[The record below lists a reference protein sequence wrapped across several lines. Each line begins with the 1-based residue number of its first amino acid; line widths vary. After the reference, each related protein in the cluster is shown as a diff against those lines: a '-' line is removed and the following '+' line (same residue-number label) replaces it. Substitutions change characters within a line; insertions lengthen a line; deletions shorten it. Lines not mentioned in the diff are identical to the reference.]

1 MALLALCAHDA
12 WSQRT
17 IKLVVPVPPG
27 ASTDFVARLMAEQIA
42 RAQGVTMVIENRP
55 GASGMI
61 GTEAVS
67 RAAPDGTTLLMT
79 ANTYLID
86 AQVRKAS
93 YHPVTGF
100 EPLCFLVESPAVLVV
115 NSASPYRT
123 LADLLNAARAR
134 PGELTMASVGPGTSF
149 QIGFVTFTRMANV
162 SMTYVPYAGSAPAV
176 NAVLGE
182 HVTSVFAGYAVV
194 AEHLK
199 AGKLRP
205 LATATRKR
213 VAPLPEVPTFD
224 ESGFKEL
231 EVDNWFG
238 VTAGK
243 DAEGDARPARRLVHR
258 CARAAR
264 GQGAARRSGP
274 LSRRHL
280 RRGLRGAH
288 SQALRRIRRSHSRG
302 QHQGRI
308 GQGALAGRAPRVTAL
323 RRAAYHRPR
332 PGVPAGPHRPRM
344 GQIQMPVSARG
355 ADCRDAFTASWV
367 QSAHSTAKA
376 AIHPALRRCFCMPPS
391 AHERRIQRDLRVQQ
405 LGHGTAGLRLG
416 GELVELRLVGAR
428 HLRLQGE
435 MHGGDGEAV
444 GDLVERDLGGGVHA
458 LGGELGLA
466 EDQRQRHG
474 EAAGMGGADQ
484 LLGIGAGL
492 AFEAA

>member
-1 MALLALCAHDA
+1 MTPRGRLLAACLAMALLALCAHDA
-12 WSQRT
+12 WPQRT

-93 YHPVTGF
+93 YHPVTSF

-162 SMTYVPYAGSAPAV
+162 SMTYVPYTGSAPAV
-176 NAVLGE
+176 NAALGE

-199 AGKLRP
+199 AGKLRA
-205 LATATRKR
+205 LAAATRKR
-213 VAPLPEVPTFD
+213 IAPLPEVPTFD

-238 VTAGK
+238 VIAPAKTPKETLAQLAGWFTAALELPEVK
-243 DAEGDARPARRLVHR
+243 ERLAAQGLYPVGTCGADFAALIR
-258 CARAAR
+258 KRYDEYGEAIRAAN
-264 GQGAARRSGP
+264 
-274 LSRRHL
+274 
-280 RRGLRGAH
+280 
-288 SQALRRIRRSHSRG
+288 IR
-302 QHQGRI
+302 
-308 GQGALAGRAPRVTAL
+308 
-323 RRAAYHRPR
+323 
-332 PGVPAGPHRPRM
+332 
-344 GQIQMPVSARG
+344 
-355 ADCRDAFTASWV
+355 
-367 QSAHSTAKA
+367 
-376 AIHPALRRCFCMPPS
+376 
-391 AHERRIQRDLRVQQ
+391 
-405 LGHGTAGLRLG
+405 
-416 GELVELRLVGAR
+416 
-428 HLRLQGE
+428 
-435 MHGGDGEAV
+435 
-444 GDLVERDLGGGVHA
+444 
-458 LGGELGLA
+458 A
-466 EDQRQRHG
+466 E
-474 EAAGMGGADQ
+474 
-484 LLGIGAGL
+484 
-492 AFEAA
+492 